1 MKYSTIITKTIC
13 LSVPFFALSCEDPQ
27 EEFSYIPP
35 EVIYSQ
41 PGNVEDYNTPGDNA
55 GDNDDDDVELQLPVP
70 GPAETYPNS
79 TKQYQPIIVE
89 YAEKPDKA
97 FIEAKTRIL
106 PYLVGYEQQTKTQ
119 DEYLQSVNKY
129 GSYAK
134 GQKFKATGRFRVE
147 KNSNGRSWI
156 VIQIM

>member
-70 GPAETYPNS
+70 GPAETYPNLHYS
-79 TKQYQPIIVE
+79 
-89 YAEKPDKA
+89 
-97 FIEAKTRIL
+97 
-106 PYLVGYEQQTKTQ
+106 
-119 DEYLQSVNKY
+119 
-129 GSYAK
+129 
-134 GQKFKATGRFRVE
+134 
-147 KNSNGRSWI
+147 
-156 VIQIM
+156 

>member
-106 PYLVGYEQQTKTQ
+106 PYLVGYEQQTK
-119 DEYLQSVNKY
+119 N
-129 GSYAK
+129 
-134 GQKFKATGRFRVE
+134 TG
-147 KNSNGRSWI
+147 
-156 VIQIM
+156 